1 MTILWSKAKVRDVKN
16 ISNFDIQSL
25 TLGENEPLAVTN
37 RGTMASPAH
46 SISFSGSTPDDTVR
60 LLKDEPTL
68 KLCGVFQMSCCPALN
83 QSWLAWQCVM
93 ANQINIVYTTSA

>member
-1 MTILWSKAKVRDVKN
+1 MN
-16 ISNFDIQSL
+16 HISNFDIQSL

-46 SISFSGSTPDDTVR
+46 SINFRRCTSDDTAR

-68 KLCGVFQMSCCPALN
+68 KLCGAFQMSCWPLIDTASLGPEQACIA
-83 QSWLAWQCVM
+83 
-93 ANQINIVYTTSA
+93 T

>member
-1 MTILWSKAKVRDVKN
+1 MN
-16 ISNFDIQSL
+16 HISNFDIQSL

-46 SISFSGSTPDDTVR
+46 SISFSGSASYDTAR

-68 KLCGVFQMSCCPALN
+68 KLCGAFQMSCWPLIDTASQGPEQACIAR
-83 QSWLAWQCVM
+83 
-93 ANQINIVYTTSA
+93 